1 MKFLILFLYISC
13 SSEFLG
19 VKTKNKDTL
28 NIKNIGMTNEDY
40 KDQLE
45 SLKGVFL
52 SSPDVARMS
61 VGKQNETYLNTI
73 AQDII
78 KKNELFFLNREK
90 VSFEV
95 IDNKTPFHFSLP
107 GRTIFLSSGLIEKY
121 IKSEKLLYCVIS
133 YELIRI
139 EKNLYNKVSVVPTG
153 SMTLE
158 RMIGTSRL
166 KMREKV
172 EIHKWAFHVLNRV
185 GIDVDNY
192 LAWLQIQNRNSMD
205 FSMQL
210 GDVRS
215 ISREESLFKSFLI
228 KNSTK
233 VSSTTKYE
241 GSSRNYY
248 RFINSLKRTTL

>member
-1 MKFLILFLYISC
+1 
-13 SSEFLG
+13 
-19 VKTKNKDTL
+19 
-28 NIKNIGMTNEDY
+28 
-40 KDQLE
+40 
-45 SLKGVFL
+45 
-52 SSPDVARMS
+52 MS
-61 VGKQNETYLNTI
+61 QN
-73 AQDII
+73 II
-78 KKNELFFLNREK
+78 KKNELFFFNREK
-90 VSFEV
+90 VDFKIVE
-95 IDNKTPFHFSLP
+95 NNTPFYFSLP

-121 IKSEKLLYCVIS
+121 IKSEKLLYCLIS

-139 EKNLYNKVSVVPTG
+139 EKNLYNRISVVPTG

-158 RMIGTSRL
+158 RMMGASRL

-172 EIHKWAFHVLNRV
+172 EIHKWAFHVLNRA

-192 LAWLQIQNRNSMD
+192 LAWLQILNRNSID
-205 FSMQL
+205 FSLQL

-215 ISREESLFKSFLI
+215 ISREESLFKAFLI

>member
-1 MKFLILFLYISC
+1 MRFLLFFLLLSC
-13 SSEFLG
+13 STSFWG
-19 VKTKNKDTL
+19 SKSQKDIL
-28 NIKNIGMTNEDY
+28 NIKNISMTSADY
-40 KDQLE
+40 RDQLE
-45 SLKGVFL
+45 SLKDVFL
-52 SSPDVARMS
+52 SSPDVKTFDI
-61 VGKQNETYLNTI
+61 GYLNESYLDSL
-73 AQDII
+73 AQNII
-78 KKNELFFLNREK
+78 KKNELFFFNREK
-90 VSFEV
+90 VDFKIVE
-95 IDNKTPFHFSLP
+95 NNTPFYFSLP

-121 IKSEKLLYCVIS
+121 IKSEKLLYCLIS

-139 EKNLYNKVSVVPTG
+139 EKNLYNRISVVPTG

-158 RMIGTSRL
+158 RMMGASRL

-172 EIHKWAFHVLNRV
+172 EIHKWAFHVLNRA

-192 LAWLQIQNRNSMD
+192 LAWLQILNRNSID
-205 FSMQL
+205 FSLQL

-215 ISREESLFKSFLI
+215 ISREESLFKAFLI